1 MKLDKN
7 TLHNYWIENEEKF
20 KSIVDSMTFRP
31 CGVWYTDA
39 FLFLSICDL
48 LDVDLIIESG
58 RAWGVSTEIFAK
70 YFKNIEIHSFERVP
84 ERAEIEAQ
92 KHLSKLDNVHC
103 YNMNVFDNSRLIVQD
118 NFDKNIGV
126 FIDGPKDH
134 EAQQN
139 LTKHLDYTNVKTF
152 GYHDVKDYS
161 KEDFHTYN
169 LDFIQ
174 DFMYLNDK
182 IFIEDPAQLDN
193 GESGA
198 GCLVKIN

>member
-70 YFKNIEIHSFERVP
+70 YFRI
-84 ERAEIEAQ
+84 
-92 KHLSKLDNVHC
+92 SK
-103 YNMNVFDNSRLIVQD
+103 YIV
-118 NFDKNIGV
+118 
-126 FIDGPKDH
+126 
-134 EAQQN
+134 
-139 LTKHLDYTNVKTF
+139 
-152 GYHDVKDYS
+152 S
-161 KEDFHTYN
+161 KEF
-169 LDFIQ
+169 L
-174 DFMYLNDK
+174 K
-182 IFIEDPAQLDN
+182 
-193 GESGA
+193 GRR
-198 GCLVKIN
+198 